1 MTMRLGLLAGCLGAI
16 GLLVQPTSGTLLA
29 QNDPSL
35 ALSGQVTSTAE
46 GAMEGVL
53 VTAKERR
60 PSRPPSSPTHE
71 AATSF
76 RARGSNRARTPSG
89 SGRPVTTWRRRRPS
103 RLAPEHPRPPI

>member
-16 GLLVQPTSGTLLA
+16 GLLVQPPSGTLLA

-53 VTAKERR
+53 VTAKASA
-60 PSRPPSSPTHE
+60 PGSPGRFVDPE
-71 AATSF
+71 CLDQAF
-76 RARGSNRARTPSG
+76 RSMHF
-89 SGRPVTTWRRRRPS
+89 V
-103 RLAPEHPRPPI
+103 